1 MGYFEILVELIIGY
15 FALFITVKCLGKTQI
30 SQITPFDFISALV
43 LGDLVSNPVFQEDI
57 SIVKILFAIAVW
69 GSLIYLTDMAS
80 QKSRKLR
87 RLFEGKPSIIINH
100 GKIDMNEMKKNRLD
114 IDQLQQLLR
123 SKDIF
128 SLQDVTYAIYE
139 NNGELNILQK
149 PELEIPTYKDLK
161 IPTEKEK
168 KIPVTII
175 SDGKVLFDNLHQAGL
190 NENWL
195 QKELKKKGIK
205 QPKEI
210 CYAEWQSGQPL
221 YCQKFDHS

>member
-1 MGYFEILVELIIGY
+1 MGYLEILVELIIGY

-43 LGDLVSNPVFQEDI
+43 LGDLVSGAVFEEHI
-57 SIVKILFAIAVW
+57 SIGKILFAIAVW
-69 GSLIYLTDMAS
+69 GLLIYMTDIAS

-87 RLFEGKPSIIINH
+87 HLFEGKPSIIINH

-161 IPTEKEK
+161 ITNRKGKEN
-168 KIPVTII
+168 
-175 SDGKVLFDNLHQAGL
+175 FCNH
-190 NENWL
+190 
-195 QKELKKKGIK
+195 
-205 QPKEI
+205 
-210 CYAEWQSGQPL
+210 
-221 YCQKFDHS
+221 H

>member
-1 MGYFEILVELIIGY
+1 MGYLEIFVKLTIGY

-30 SQITPFDFISALV
+30 NQITPFDFISALV
-43 LGDLVSNPVFQEDI
+43 LGDLVSGAVFEENI
-57 SIVKILFAIAVW
+57 SILKILFAIAIW
-69 GSLIYLTDMAS
+69 GLLIYMTDIVT
-80 QKSRKLR
+80 QKSRRLR
-87 RLFEGKPSIIINH
+87 HLFEGKPSIIINH
-100 GKIDMNEMKKNRLD
+100 GKIDMKEMKKNRLD

-149 PELEIPTYKDLK
+149 PELEIPTYQDLK

-175 SDGKVLFDNLHQAGL
+175 SDGKVLFDNLHHAGL

-195 QKELKKKGIK
+195 HKELKEKGIK

-221 YCQKFDHS
+221 YFQKFDHS

>member
-1 MGYFEILVELIIGY
+1 MGYMGILVELIIGY

-43 LGDLVSNPVFQEDI
+43 LGDLVSGAVFEEHI
-57 SIVKILFAIAVW
+57 STGKILFSISIW

-139 NNGELNILQK
+139 NNGGTT
-149 PELEIPTYKDLK
+149 PD
-161 IPTEKEK
+161 K
-168 KIPVTII
+168 KI
-175 SDGKVLFDNLHQAGL
+175 Q
-190 NENWL
+190 
-195 QKELKKKGIK
+195 
-205 QPKEI
+205 
-210 CYAEWQSGQPL
+210 
-221 YCQKFDHS
+221 

>member
-1 MGYFEILVELIIGY
+1 M
-15 FALFITVKCLGKTQI
+15 T
-30 SQITPFDFISALV
+30 DF
-43 LGDLVSNPVFQEDI
+43 
-57 SIVKILFAIAVW
+57 
-69 GSLIYLTDMAS
+69 AS

-168 KIPVTII
+168 KN
-175 SDGKVLFDNLHQAGL
+175 SCNH
-190 NENWL
+190 
-195 QKELKKKGIK
+195 
-205 QPKEI
+205 
-210 CYAEWQSGQPL
+210 
-221 YCQKFDHS
+221 H